1 MRCCWRTASHCG
13 WRATSGRVH
22 CSAMHWAR
30 AMKLRPAQLSC
41 GVGMRTGSGAGCGE
55 AAAAASTAGAAGGGA
70 CFLASDLRGLELAGA
85 AASATG
91 AAWGLSASSNGAKG
105 DGEAGVADEDAGAL
119 ISAAGVGLAAASTA
133 AAAGSAISWLLFRWP
148 HQAAASTNSTTPSPN
163 PTIHRPLLM
172 RARGGAGIGVNS
184 FSVSALLAV
193 ARGASAEAPSNKA
206 ASPAPVA
213 TGVACGQA
221 WAILRPQPL
230 QNLAASR
237 FSAVQAPHS
246 TVTTDR
252 LSGNGDP
259 LGLVHHA
266 LGNDCA
272 QGQCDFQCQR
282 GLPIGHF
289 GKADGGHAPQQG
301 RASGDDV
308 GRTRQP

>member
-13 WRATSGRVH
+13 WRATSGRAH

-30 AMKLRPAQLSC
+30 ATKLRPAQLSC
-41 GVGMRTGSGAGCGE
+41 GVGARTGSGAGGSD
-55 AAAAASTAGAAGGGA
+55 AGAAASTAGAAGGAA
-70 CFLASDLRGLELAGA
+70 CFLASDLRCLELAGGA
-85 AASATG
+85 ACETGAASALFAG
-91 AAWGLSASSNGAKG
+91 SNGAKG
-105 DGEAGVADEDAGAL
+105 EGEAGAADADAGAVL
-119 ISAAGVGLAAASTA
+119 SAAGMGLVAASTV

-148 HQAAASTNSTTPSPN
+148 HQAAASTNSTTPSPI

-184 FSVSALLAV
+184 FSVSALLAA
-193 ARGASAEAPSNKA
+193 ARGASAGLPCNKA
-206 ASPAPVA
+206 AAPAPVA

-237 FSAVQAPHS
+237 FSALQAPHS

-272 QGQCDFQCQR
+272 QGQCD
-282 GLPIGHF
+282 L
-289 GKADGGHAPQQG
+289 
-301 RASGDDV
+301 
-308 GRTRQP
+308 